1 MKAAQGTASAIP
13 CEQVF
18 YLLSHPTIDPESR
31 ARGNRKFPGCGFA
44 RLMELS
50 RSVDD
55 STLARI
61 GVARKKLAVWRCSS
75 SHNKPLVPT
84 RTGEAP
90 LLAAQRRR
98 WMS

>member
-1 MKAAQGTASAIP
+1 VKAAQGTASAIP

-31 ARGNRKFPGCGFA
+31 AKGNRKLTGCGFA
-44 RLMELS
+44 RLVEPS

-55 STLARI
+55 ITPVRVR
-61 GVARKKLAVWRCSS
+61 VAREKLAIRRCSS

-98 WMS
+98 